1 MTKVKQKSD
10 GRGSLKC
17 IQDLVNDKPEY
28 LNSIIIQNFNE
39 LANEKIIWLSP
50 LKSEDYAEY
59 KDQSFLN
66 AVGAN
71 SNNLKLHD
79 FWPKGG
85 PQWDALAKTET
96 AKVILIEAKANVPE
110 LKSPGTKAKLLSKDL
125 IQKSLLEVKQYL
137 EISKGVDWSSTYY
150 QYTNRIAH
158 LFYLREKCKIPAY
171 LINIY
176 FVNDQSHIATEKK
189 QFEIALKGLKDHL
202 GVSSHKLENFM
213 MEAFINLE

>member
-50 LKSEDYAEY
+50 LKQEDYAEY

-96 AKVILIEAKANVPE
+96 AK
-110 LKSPGTKAKLLSKDL
+110 
-125 IQKSLLEVKQYL
+125 
-137 EISKGVDWSSTYY
+137 
-150 QYTNRIAH
+150 
-158 LFYLREKCKIPAY
+158 
-171 LINIY
+171 
-176 FVNDQSHIATEKK
+176 
-189 QFEIALKGLKDHL
+189 
-202 GVSSHKLENFM
+202 
-213 MEAFINLE
+213 